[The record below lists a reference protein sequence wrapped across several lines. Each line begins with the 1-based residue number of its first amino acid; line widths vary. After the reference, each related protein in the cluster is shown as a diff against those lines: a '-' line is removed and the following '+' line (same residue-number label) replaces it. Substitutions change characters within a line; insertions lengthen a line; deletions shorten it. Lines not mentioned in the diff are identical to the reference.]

1 MNIPIDV
8 IAIFDHQGNITPSY
22 VRLEDKKHKLINHK
36 VTEVKLQQDR
46 NYAGIATIDY
56 LCKLD
61 DGRSIDLMFFT
72 REHKWV
78 IKP

>member
-1 MNIPIDV
+1 MNILIDV

-22 VRLEDKKHKLINHK
+22 VRLENEKHKLINHK
-36 VTEVKLQQDR
+36 VIQVKLTQDR
-46 NYAGIATIDY
+46 NYAGIASIDY

-61 DGRSIDLMFFT
+61 NGRSIDLMFFA